1 MAETNPELNNTIPAA
16 PAPQI
21 QRQGSFGQQNVPD
34 VPIPKKPMRAII
46 LVCLLIIAVAAAG
59 WAYYAYKIKSKNNA
73 SQHLPQ
79 TFSFTA
85 ETKLASSQLPSG
97 FPKDF
102 PANSEVV
109 DVLYNYNGETNGKLV
124 GVREFTTTRSVQEA
138 YQFYHSYF
146 SGLGW
151 TIDSTQQL
159 SINHIDTFA
168 TNGPSYAS
176 IKIDSYPQASKY
188 VKALISIIITSDKK

>member
-1 MAETNPELNNTIPAA
+1 MENIENNPYPTSSTSPRKTNKRL
-16 PAPQI
+16 
-21 QRQGSFGQQNVPD
+21 
-34 VPIPKKPMRAII
+34 II
-46 LVCLLIIAVAAAG
+46 LVCILIIAAAG

-102 PANSEVV
+102 PANNEVAY
-109 DVLYNYNGETNGKLV
+109 VLYNYNGETNDKLA

-146 SGLGW
+146 SQLGW
-151 TIDSTQQL
+151 TMDPSQQL
-159 SINHIDTFA
+159 STNHIDTYA
-168 TNGPSYAS
+168 TNGSFYAS
-176 IKIDSYPQASKY
+176 IKIDSYPQASKH
-188 VKALISIIITSDKK
+188 VKALVLIVITSD